1 MLEPKKEGDFEQWA
15 SLEDTLMPILVSEI
29 AQTFLPWVAA
39 NNKAIKNGDDHL
51 SITLNSKPFEH
62 KVTSVQKYHAKSFL
76 ALLAEYS
83 DIPDKNRLNE
93 LLKKAGILSFLEE

>member
-1 MLEPKKEGDFEQWA
+1 MLDPKKEGDFEQWA
-15 SLEDTLMPILVSEI
+15 SLEDTLMPILVTEV

-62 KVTSVQKYHAKSFL
+62 KITSVQKYHAKSFT
-76 ALLAEYS
+76 ALLSEYS
-83 DIPDKNRLNE
+83 DIPDKNKLNE
-93 LLKKAGILSFLEE
+93 LLGEAGILSFLEE

>member
-1 MLEPKKEGDFEQWA
+1 
-15 SLEDTLMPILVSEI
+15 MPILVSEV
-29 AQTFLPWVAA
+29 AETFLPWVAA

-51 SITLNSKPFEH
+51 SITLNNKLFEH
-62 KVTSVQKYHAKSFL
+62 KVTSVQKYHAKSFS

-93 LLKKAGILSFLEE
+93 LLKKAGILGFLEG